1 MVILCLLGAALAAPF
16 DLPAPSSLYGAPE
29 TVAPPSNLYET
40 PAPTTPAPTPAPSP
54 SSVYGAPA
62 SDPVPAPSS
71 DYGAPAS
78 DPVPAPS
85 SLYGAPSSRSDV
97 TVENG
102 EAESAPEVTV
112 LRDDRVMEDAKYSF
126 DIETSDGLV
135 RSEAGE
141 PGSAESGAFEMI
153 GEYS

>member
-54 SSVYGAPA
+54 SSV
-62 SDPVPAPSS
+62 
-71 DYGAPAS
+71 YGAPAS